1 MTETPQSVSD
11 YLASIGG
18 KGGLARTEKKKK
30 AGQRNAAKARE
41 AKAAKRLR
49 PMDKTTQATL
59 VAGDS
64 DAQVVA
70 AYAGE
75 TRHKSAGASWEGAV
89 SLRDVQK
96 AAKAQKAAGR
106 EGDPSES
113 GLRIQTTGRKR

>member
-18 KGGLARTEKKKK
+18 KGGLARTEKKKQ
-30 AGQRNAAKARE
+30 AGQKNAAKARE

-49 PMDKTTQATL
+49 PIAT
-59 VAGDS
+59 
-64 DAQVVA
+64 
-70 AYAGE
+70 E
-75 TRHKSAGASWEGAV
+75 TRHKPTGATWEGAV

-96 AAKAQKAAGR
+96 AAKAQKGNGR

-113 GLRIQTTGRKR
+113 GLRIQQTGRKR

>member
-1 MTETPQSVSD
+1 MSETPQSVSD

-30 AGQRNAAKARE
+30 AGQQNAAKARE

-49 PMDKTTQATL
+49 PMAT
-59 VAGDS
+59 
-64 DAQVVA
+64 
-70 AYAGE
+70 E
-75 TRHKSAGASWEGAV
+75 THHKPAGATWEGVV

-106 EGDPSES
+106 EGGPSES